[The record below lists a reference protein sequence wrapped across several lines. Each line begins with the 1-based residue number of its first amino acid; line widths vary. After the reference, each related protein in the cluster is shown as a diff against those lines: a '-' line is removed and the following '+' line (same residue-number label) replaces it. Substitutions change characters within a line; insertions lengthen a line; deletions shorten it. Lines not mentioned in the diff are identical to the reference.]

1 MSSRRR
7 TRDARMYE
15 RWHTRAH
22 THTYTRRGYICIA
35 ETRRP
40 CKFNICAVMEWSC
53 RSGGNRVC
61 AYLTQMLKLSY
72 ALQYHGKLRRI
83 ETRDES
89 EKTVSAILKP
99 WVYIPRPVNPIHEH
113 NLFRERSIQERGK
126 WEKKRG
132 GDEKEN

>member
-7 TRDARMYE
+7 TRGVCIYE
-15 RWHTRAH
+15 RRHTHA
-22 THTYTRRGYICIA
+22 HTYTRRGYICIA

-72 ALQYHGKLRRI
+72 ARYSIMRSLGVY
-83 ETRDES
+83 RD
-89 EKTVSAILKP
+89 TG
-99 WVYIPRPVNPIHEH
+99 
-113 NLFRERSIQERGK
+113 RERENGRCTKALGIHPGTRESHIWVQPISGKEHPGTWKMRG
-126 WEKKRG
+126 ETGRR
-132 GDEKEN
+132 DEKEN